1 MKRLTG
7 TWVWVVIIATV
18 IGILL
23 TINQVFYLR
32 FLGFAPLANEYLYYI
47 IAIFMSISF
56 LILPARKSDTKVRFY
71 DITAFLLTVICA
83 LYLGFNAERIILEG
97 WDWVAPVQ
105 ATTAA
110 IILWILV
117 LEVLRRAGGKILFFI
132 CLTISLYPLVA
143 HVIPIYFLQGH
154 SFDFI
159 TLANNH
165 LMSTNSVLGIP
176 LSTIG
181 SLVIGFMIFGVIL
194 THTGGGEFF
203 FKLAQ
208 SIFGRSRG
216 GEAKVSVAGSAF
228 FGMLSGSAISNTV
241 TTGQLTIP
249 AMKKA
254 GYEPEYAAAIEATS
268 STGGTI
274 TPPIMGSAVF
284 IMASFIGVAYLE
296 IALAAIIPAILFFLA
311 VFLQVDAYAAKRD
324 LKGIHKS
331 KLPKLVATLTNG
343 WMYLLSILAL
353 ILVLIFIRS
362 EAQAPFYASALVL
375 VLSFFSAQ
383 AKLTWQSFK
392 TMIFDIGKVL
402 GEIVSLIAGIG
413 LIVGAFSATGVSFS
427 FSRELVQMAGDNL
440 LLLLIAGAVTSF
452 ILGMGMTVSASYI
465 FLAIVLAPAL
475 AQVGVNVI
483 AAHLFVLYWAT
494 ASYITPPVALAS
506 FAASSIANSNPLR
519 TSVVSTKLGIV
530 TFFIPF
536 FIVYQPALI
545 WQGTFTESVVSIFAA
560 VAGVVLISASLSG
573 YLVGVGRVNL
583 LIRIAFVIGGLLMLM
598 PSTVV
603 NLTTIAVTVILLIIY
618 KMIKKQRFDQSGT
631 VDVSNS

>member
-1 MKRLTG
+1 
-7 TWVWVVIIATV
+7 
-18 IGILL
+18 
-23 TINQVFYLR
+23 
-32 FLGFAPLANEYLYYI
+32 
-47 IAIFMSISF
+47 
-56 LILPARKSDTKVRFY
+56 
-71 DITAFLLTVICA
+71 
-83 LYLGFNAERIILEG
+83 
-97 WDWVAPVQ
+97 
-105 ATTAA
+105 
-110 IILWILV
+110 
-117 LEVLRRAGGKILFFI
+117 
-132 CLTISLYPLVA
+132 
-143 HVIPIYFLQGH
+143 
-154 SFDFI
+154 
-159 TLANNH
+159 
-165 LMSTNSVLGIP
+165 
-176 LSTIG
+176 
-181 SLVIGFMIFGVIL
+181 
-194 THTGGGEFF
+194 
-203 FKLAQ
+203 
-208 SIFGRSRG
+208 
-216 GEAKVSVAGSAF
+216 
-228 FGMLSGSAISNTV
+228 
-241 TTGQLTIP
+241 
-249 AMKKA
+249 
-254 GYEPEYAAAIEATS
+254 
-268 STGGTI
+268 
-274 TPPIMGSAVF
+274 
-284 IMASFIGVAYLE
+284 MASFIGVAYLE

-331 KLPKLVATLTNG
+331 KLPKLFATLTNG

-375 VLSFFSAQ
+375 VLSFFSTQ

-545 WQGTFTESVVSIFAA
+545 WQGTFTESIVSILAA
-560 VAGVVLISASLSG
+560 VVGVFLISASLSG
-573 YLVGVGRVNL
+573 YLVGVGRVNVVMRGVL
-583 LIRIAFVIGGLLMLM
+583 LAGGLLMLM
-598 PSTVV
+598 PSIVV
-603 NLTTIAVTVILLIIY
+603 NLTTIAVMILLLIIY
-618 KMIKKQRFDQSGT
+618 KVIKKQRFNQSGT